1 MKTCCGMLAALI
13 LIMGSVGAQ
22 SQQESSLSS
31 TNVSYVYDPVVPVR
45 LDARVA
51 ISEQQEATVF
61 LRVTDRQS
69 QQAHTL
75 RYEVRS
81 DYQIASVL
89 DSGQLSASQ
98 LIKQEGEEYY
108 YRFTLS
114 VTDDSHFLFVFVSAP
129 AQASAAYRFDI
140 TLNSE
145 QNFPLTDLLLMR
157 PNEDLPIFQDYLA
170 AETPFRMVSYYGSD
184 SSAYLYYYSHNF
196 EPNPPP
202 MSSGGAEVQPAL
214 TIDLLFAAP
223 LDEVVQFAEEGLYF
237 VQLDTTSLYGISFR
251 IEDQYYPRLTQVE
264 AIVPT
269 LRYISTSDEM
279 KKLENADEPK
289 QSLDDYWI
297 KMARSQERAK
307 GIIRTYFRQVTQAN
321 QLFTNY
327 KEGWKTGQGM
337 VYTLYGPPDAVY
349 RDVDKETWI
358 YNEDRNLVDL
368 SFTFAKVKNIF
379 THQYYNL
386 VRDDNYKRF
395 WYRNVDLW
403 RKGSKEI

>member
-1 MKTCCGMLAALI
+1 MVLTTGL
-13 LIMGSVGAQ
+13 VGAQ
-22 SQQESSLSS
+22 NKKKSSLSS
-31 TNVSYVYDPVVPVR
+31 ENVTHVYDLTAPVQ
-45 LDARVA
+45 LEARVA
-51 ISEQQEATVF
+51 MSKQSEATVF
-61 LRVTDRQS
+61 LRVLDRQS
-69 QQAHTL
+69 QQAPTL
-75 RYEVRS
+75 RYAVRS
-81 DYQIASVL
+81 DYQVTSVL

-98 LIKQEGEEYY
+98 MVKQEGEQYY
-108 YRFTLS
+108 YRFTIP
-114 VTDDSHFLFVFVSAP
+114 VTDDSHFLFVTVEP
-129 AQASAAYRFDI
+129 AAAQTGEEYRFDVS
-140 TLNSE
+140 LNSD

-157 PNEDLPIFQDYLA
+157 ADEDLPIFQDYLP
-170 AETPFRMVSYYGSD
+170 AEDPFRLVSYYRSD
-184 SSAYLYYYSHNF
+184 STAYLYYYRHNF

-202 MSSGGAEVQPAL
+202 MSSGGAEVQPSL
-214 TIDLLFAAP
+214 TIDSLFAAP
-223 LDEVVQFAEEGLYF
+223 LNKVLQFEQPGLYF
-237 VQLDTTSLYGISFR
+237 VQLDTTSLYGVSFR
-251 IEDQYYPRLTQVE
+251 IEDAYYPRLARVE
-264 AIVPT
+264 TIVPT

-279 KKLENADEPK
+279 KILENTEEPK
-289 QSLDDYWI
+289 RSLDDYWI

-307 GIIRTYFRQVTQAN
+307 GIIRDYFRQVTQAN
-321 QLFTNY
+321 QLFTSY

-403 RKGSKEI
+403 RKGGKEI